1 MFKNFFSTVKSKA
14 KELWNRVKN
23 SKVVKVAGKVVKVV
37 CSAAVIVSAF
47 NIGSIQESITHMSD
61 SAITLGDT
69 ARWLVVLS
77 KEWIKDI
84 KSKSFT
90 WDVKQIFIPLV
101 IATSYIGGKI
111 LKVAGKAG
119 KFLFNAIKNSNTDI
133 GEEKAEPE
141 VQVIDV
147 FA

>member
-1 MFKNFFSTVKSKA
+1 MFRNFFSTVKSKA
-14 KELWNRVKN
+14 KELWNRVRN
-23 SKVVKVAGKVVKVV
+23 SKVVKIAGKAIKVV

-47 NIGSIQESITHMSD
+47 NVGSIQESITHMSD
-61 SAITLGDT
+61 NAVTLGDT
-69 ARWLVVLS
+69 TRWLVVLS

-84 KSKSFT
+84 KAKNFS

-101 IATSYIGGKI
+101 IAVSYVGGKI
-111 LKVAGKAG
+111 LKIAGKAG
-119 KFLFNAIKNSNTDI
+119 KFLFNAIKNSNTE
-133 GEEKAEPE
+133 EEKTEPE

>member
-1 MFKNFFSTVKSKA
+1 MFRNFFSTVKSKA

-23 SKVVKVAGKVVKVV
+23 SKVVKIAGKAIKVV

-47 NIGSIQESITHMSD
+47 NVGSIQESITHMSD
-61 SAITLGDT
+61 NAVTLGDT

-84 KSKSFT
+84 KAKNFS

-101 IATSYIGGKI
+101 IAVSYVGGKI
-111 LKVAGKAG
+111 LKIAGKAG
-119 KFLFNAIKNSNTDI
+119 KFLFNAIKNSNTE
-133 GEEKAEPE
+133 EEKTEPE

>member
-1 MFKNFFSTVKSKA
+1 M
-14 KELWNRVKN
+14 
-23 SKVVKVAGKVVKVV
+23 
-37 CSAAVIVSAF
+37 
-47 NIGSIQESITHMSD
+47 
-61 SAITLGDT
+61 
-69 ARWLVVLS
+69 
-77 KEWIKDI
+77 
-84 KSKSFT
+84 
-90 WDVKQIFIPLV
+90 

>member
-1 MFKNFFSTVKSKA
+1 MFKNFFSTVKSKT

-23 SKVVKVAGKVVKVV
+23 SKVVKVAGKVIKGV

-61 SAITLGDT
+61 SAVTLGDT

-84 KSKSFT
+84 KAKNFT
-90 WDVKQIFIPLV
+90 WDVKQIFIPLT
-101 IATSYIGGKI
+101 IAVSYVGSKI
-111 LKVAGKAG
+111 LKITGKAG
-119 KFLFNAIKNSNTDI
+119 KFLFNAIKNSNTE
-133 GEEKAEPE
+133 EEKTEPE

>member
-1 MFKNFFSTVKSKA
+1 MFKNFFSTVKSKS

-23 SKVVKVAGKVVKVV
+23 SKVVKVAGKVIKVV

-47 NIGSIQESITHMSD
+47 NVGSIQESITHMSD
-61 SAITLGDT
+61 SAVTLGDT
-69 ARWLVVLS
+69 ARWLIVLS
-77 KEWIKDI
+77 KEWFKDI
-84 KSKSFT
+84 KAKNFS

-101 IATSYIGGKI
+101 VATSYIGGKI
-111 LKVAGKAG
+111 LNVVGKAG
-119 KFLFNAIKNSNTDI
+119 KFLITAIKNSNSE
-133 GEEKAEPE
+133 EEKTEPE

>member
-1 MFKNFFSTVKSKA
+1 MFRNFFSTVKSKA

-23 SKVVKVAGKVVKVV
+23 SKVVKVAGKVIKVV

-47 NIGSIQESITHMSD
+47 NVGSIQESITHMSD

-77 KEWIKDI
+77 KEWVKDI
-84 KSKSFT
+84 KAKNFT
-90 WDVKQIFIPLV
+90 WDVKQIFIPLT
-101 IATSYIGGKI
+101 IAVSYVGGKI
-111 LKVAGKAG
+111 LKIAGKVG
-119 KFLFNAIKNSNTDI
+119 KFLFNAIKNSNTE
-133 GEEKAEPE
+133 EEKTEPE

>member
-1 MFKNFFSTVKSKA
+1 MFKNFFNTVKSKA

-23 SKVVKVAGKVVKVV
+23 SKVVKVAGKVIKVV

-47 NIGSIQESITHMSD
+47 NVGSIQESITHMSD

-84 KSKSFT
+84 KAKNFT
-90 WDVKQIFIPLV
+90 WDVKQIFIPLT
-101 IATSYIGGKI
+101 IAVSYVGGKI

-119 KFLFNAIKNSNTDI
+119 KFLFNAIKNSNTE
-133 GEEKAEPE
+133 EEKTEPE

>member
-1 MFKNFFSTVKSKA
+1 MFKNFFSTVKTKA

-23 SKVVKVAGKVVKVV
+23 SKVVKVAGKVIKVV

-47 NIGSIQESITHMSD
+47 NVGSIQESITHMSD

-84 KSKSFT
+84 KAKNFT

-101 IATSYIGGKI
+101 IATSYVGGKI
-111 LKVAGKAG
+111 LKIAGKAG
-119 KFLFNAIKNSNTDI
+119 KFLFNAIKNSNTE
-133 GEEKAEPE
+133 EEKAEPE

>member
-1 MFKNFFSTVKSKA
+1 MFRNFFSTVKSKA

-23 SKVVKVAGKVVKVV
+23 SKVVKIAGKVVKVV

-84 KSKSFT
+84 KAKNFT
-90 WDVKQIFIPLV
+90 WDVKQIFIPLT
-101 IATSYIGGKI
+101 IAVSYVGGKI
-111 LKVAGKAG
+111 LKIAGKAG
-119 KFLFNAIKNSNTDI
+119 KFLFNAIKNSNTE
-133 GEEKAEPE
+133 EEKTEPE

>member
-1 MFKNFFSTVKSKA
+1 MFKNFFSTVKTKA

-23 SKVVKVAGKVVKVV
+23 SKVVKVAGKVIKVV

-47 NIGSIQESITHMSD
+47 NVGSIQESITHMSD

-84 KSKSFT
+84 KAKNFT
-90 WDVKQIFIPLV
+90 WDVKQIFIPLA
-101 IATSYIGGKI
+101 IATSYVGGKI
-111 LKVAGKAG
+111 LKIAGKAG
-119 KFLFNAIKNSNTDI
+119 KFLFNAIKNSNTE
-133 GEEKAEPE
+133 EEKAEPE

>member
-1 MFKNFFSTVKSKA
+1 MFRNFFNTVKSKA

-23 SKVVKVAGKVVKVV
+23 SKVVKVAGKVIKVV

-47 NIGSIQESITHMSD
+47 NVGSIQESITHMSD
-61 SAITLGDT
+61 NAITLGDT

-84 KSKSFT
+84 KAKNFT
-90 WDVKQIFIPLV
+90 WDVKQIFIPLT
-101 IATSYIGGKI
+101 IAVSYVGGKI

-119 KFLFNAIKNSNTDI
+119 KFLFNAIKNSNTE
-133 GEEKAEPE
+133 EEKTEPE

>member
-1 MFKNFFSTVKSKA
+1 MFKNFFNTVKTKA

-23 SKVVKVAGKVVKVV
+23 SKVVKIAGKVIKVV

-61 SAITLGDT
+61 NAVTLGDT
-69 ARWLVVLS
+69 ARWLIVLS

-84 KSKSFT
+84 KAKNFT

-101 IATSYIGGKI
+101 IATSYVGGKI
-111 LKVAGKAG
+111 LKIAGKAG
-119 KFLFNAIKNSNTDI
+119 KFLFNAIKNSSI
-133 GEEKAEPE
+133 EEEKTEPE

>member
-1 MFKNFFSTVKSKA
+1 MFKNFFSTVKTKA

-23 SKVVKVAGKVVKVV
+23 SKVIKVAGKVIKVV

-47 NIGSIQESITHMSD
+47 NVGSIQESITHMSD
-61 SAITLGDT
+61 NVITLGDT

-77 KEWIKDI
+77 NEWIKDI
-84 KSKSFT
+84 KAKNFT

-101 IATSYIGGKI
+101 IATSYVGGKI
-111 LKVAGKAG
+111 LKIAGKAG
-119 KFLFNAIKNSNTDI
+119 KFLFNAIKNSNTE
-133 GEEKAEPE
+133 EEKAEPE

>member
-1 MFKNFFSTVKSKA
+1 MFKNFFNTVKSKA

-23 SKVVKVAGKVVKVV
+23 SKVIKVAGKVIKVV

-47 NIGSIQESITHMSD
+47 NVGSIQESITHMSD

-84 KSKSFT
+84 KAKNFT
-90 WDVKQIFIPLV
+90 WDVKQIFIPLT
-101 IATSYIGGKI
+101 IAVSYVGGKI

-119 KFLFNAIKNSNTDI
+119 KFLFNAIKNSNTE
-133 GEEKAEPE
+133 EEKTEPE

>member
-23 SKVVKVAGKVVKVV
+23 SKVVKVAGKVIKVV

-47 NIGSIQESITHMSD
+47 NVGSIQESITHMSD

-84 KSKSFT
+84 KAKNFT
-90 WDVKQIFIPLV
+90 WDVKQIFIPLT
-101 IATSYIGGKI
+101 IAVSYVGGKI
-111 LKVAGKAG
+111 LKIAGKAG
-119 KFLFNAIKNSNTDI
+119 KFLFNAIKNSNTE
-133 GEEKAEPE
+133 EEKTEPE